1 MIYIALLSRAA
12 ARFANHFFFFSR
24 LSRTGMEFFLGFARD
39 NDSPMLTYAAVLSV
53 IESNNPDYTP
63 GQLYIGSTVLAE
75 YVVLNPK
82 DVPSGLTRHDPTP
95 GVPESFA
102 LGPFGLTS
110 GITAWTAVMSMKTR
124 AKQMGTVDLQKGD
137 KVYVSAGS
145 GAVGMMATQIY
156 KSLGADVIASTGSDA
171 KVKFRALVDRPLVGY
186 DVEAMNMDVRER
198 TLPLP

>member
-95 GVPESFA
+95 GVPECWR
-102 LGPFGLTS
+102 GPRNRPRKPSRQDGARPFRRRGWHPRHRV
-110 GITAWTAVMSMKTR
+110 AR
-124 AKQMGTVDLQKGD
+124 A
-137 KVYVSAGS
+137 SA
-145 GAVGMMATQIY
+145 
-156 KSLGADVIASTGSDA
+156 
-171 KVKFRALVDRPLVGY
+171 
-186 DVEAMNMDVRER
+186 E
-198 TLPLP
+198 